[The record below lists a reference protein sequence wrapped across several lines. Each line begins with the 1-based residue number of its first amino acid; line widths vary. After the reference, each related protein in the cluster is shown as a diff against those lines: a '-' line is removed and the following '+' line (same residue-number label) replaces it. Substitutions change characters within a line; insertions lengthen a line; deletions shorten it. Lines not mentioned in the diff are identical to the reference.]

1 MRSVTVIEIF
11 IFQGERV
18 RLAGHLSGNWGGG
31 EGSCQGES
39 GGGEGYTFLHFKFQR
54 ITSQH

>member
-18 RLAGHLSGNWGGG
+18 RLAGHLSGNWGGR
-31 EGSCQGES
+31 
-39 GGGEGYTFLHFKFQR
+39 GGVVSRGIWGAGRDILFFTLSFKG
-54 ITSQH
+54 